1 MMRMLVTCCLMVSC
15 FSFAENK
22 LETESQIRGPFIE
35 LDVVVDTAGIEEAI
49 LMTNQSMEQVI
60 DALDRISENQE
71 LTPEQAEV
79 ITLTSGNINQ
89 LAMSSTEV
97 VEALPEAITKAKES
111 VVANTQVFL
120 SDLKMNILIMLIL
133 IVVALVVVIAC
144 LYWFVIRPMQST
156 IMSAT
161 SNVASM
167 ANSIQLTATSL
178 EESTKTHAKLLEVLE
193 KNQQL
198 DNEKA

>member
-15 FSFAENK
+15 FAFAENK
-22 LETESQIRGPFIE
+22 LETEPQIRGPFIE

-49 LMTNQSMEQVI
+49 LITNQSMEQVI

-79 ITLTSGNINQ
+79 ISLTSGNINQ

-167 ANSIQLTATSL
+167 ANSIQLTAISL